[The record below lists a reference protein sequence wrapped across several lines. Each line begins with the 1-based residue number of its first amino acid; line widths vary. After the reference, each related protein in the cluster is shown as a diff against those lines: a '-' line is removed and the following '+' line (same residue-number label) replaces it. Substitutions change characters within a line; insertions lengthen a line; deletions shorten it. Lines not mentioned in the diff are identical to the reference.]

1 MLNNQLAPAETTEV
15 NAQGLIG
22 EILALETEADTL
34 KAQAKE
40 ILAKADE
47 KRLLV
52 EQSMKAIGMKSL
64 RHESGYTATMT
75 KGKTKMVFAPQE
87 VLLEKLK
94 ENKLVNFIEKVPKQV
109 IPEHEEIRQDAFATW
124 LKAVA
129 PADLQTMFGEAISL
143 EQAPD
148 HLTITKPKA

>member
-1 MLNNQLAPAETTEV
+1 MSNEIIPAENTEI
-15 NAQGLIG
+15 NAQGLVG
-22 EILALETEADTL
+22 EILVLEEQAKTL

-40 ILAKADE
+40 LEIQADA
-47 KRLLV
+47 KRLVV
-52 EQSMKAIGMKSL
+52 EQSMQAMGMKSL

-75 KGKTKMVFAPQE
+75 KGKTKMAFPTQE
-87 VLLEKLK
+87 LLLEKLK
-94 ENKLVNFIEKVPKQV
+94 ENKLTNFVEKVPKQI
-109 IPEHEEIRQDAFATW
+109 IPEHEEVRQDVFATW

-129 PADLQTMFGEAISL
+129 PNDLQTMFGEAIVI

>member
-47 KRLLV
+47 KRLQV
-52 EQSMKAIGMKSL
+52 EQSMRAIGMKSL

-75 KGKTKMVFAPQE
+75 KGKTKLVWAPQE

-94 ENKLVNFIEKVPKQV
+94 ENKLTNFIEKVPKQV
-109 IPEHEEIRQDAFATW
+109 IPEHEAIRQDVFATW

-129 PADLQTMFGEAISL
+129 PADLEKMFDDAVTIET
-143 EQAPD
+143 APD
-148 HLTITKPKA
+148 HLTITKPK